1 MSSNMHRGWVIICN
15 THLQFPETDL
25 VIEMT
30 YQYSKTLGESVELW
44 HLFPYI
50 TDQEMGSIRTENTF
64 L

>member
-1 MSSNMHRGWVIICN
+1 MSSNMHRGWVVICN

-30 YQYSKTLGESVELW
+30 YQYSETLGESVFPK
-44 HLFPYI
+44 FPYI